1 MLLFATGFRDLIV
14 KFLVAGLVSAFIIYR
29 NSKENNRRIFR
40 WKNIF
45 LLLGLT
51 YLWLYATLLIHELG
65 HAIPGYLTG
74 SQIPKISLGV
84 GPTLVKF
91 SQVGNLKFNLVWK
104 LLPLGGYTLFWREKI
119 KSVQIFTLASG
130 VIFEFL
136 FSWSVYFWLKNRAKQ
151 RGGEDEKSLSQLWMI
166 DYLIPAIFGVS
177 FICNCIPFVIPTSD
191 YTKITKLLLGIKFQG

>member
-1 MLLFATGFRDLIV
+1 MLLFATGSRDLVV

-29 NSKENNRRIFR
+29 NPQENNRRIFR

-65 HAIPGYLTG
+65 HAITGHFTG
-74 SQIPKISLGV
+74 SQIPEISLGV
-84 GPTLVKF
+84 GPTLIVF
-91 SQVGNLKFNLVWK
+91 SQVGNLQFDLIWK
-104 LLPLGGYTLFWREKI
+104 LLPLGGFTSSLGKES
-119 KSVQIFTLASG
+119 KSVKIFTLTSG

-151 RGGEDEKSLSQLWMI
+151 RGDEKSLSQLWMI

-177 FICNCIPFVIPTSD
+177 FICNCIPFVIPDSD